1 MAAGQGK
8 KIQLS
13 DYTSIKNKV
22 DAVFGTGSGDSGYGQ
37 QVTST
42 TPVTGDLISHV
53 EWVELRNDM
62 VKARQHQTGFTV
74 GSTTA
79 LDGGNLV
86 IVTTGT
92 TITEAIRNQYDNFS
106 NIITAD
112 RLLIATSVSQSNTTA
127 NSITSKT
134 YTSEWNNALVHVI
147 AITGNNATPGST
159 TNLRYFFNAG
169 GTIDFSS
176 SIVGATSTV
185 KNLAWQSFLSDIG
198 VVKFGNTFT
207 KWSGS
212 SNNLGWS
219 SLTTNDLVVFEAHP
233 VTYSLNSYKISV
245 RKTSDNSQIIATVT
259 FNDGDGSDADTN
271 VNGTLLSMINQTTP
285 TGNNVSVPAVIL
297 DSSYGNNNTFI
308 GGAPISQYY
317 ISPSAL
323 SIAPGNVVMFSI
335 ASKQLPVESSIT
347 WAIET
352 SGMTADE
359 FEENILSGG
368 PITLTNGTGS
378 FSLTSKNTGT
388 DARASQVFTVKLKN
402 NGTTVAESVAVTL
415 GAVAT
420 SYYSTPGTFAW
431 TVPSSVSRLVI
442 SAVGGGGGSYGWHDS
457 GYGTWAV
464 PGGSG
469 GGVDGVAYQVVPG
482 TSTSIVIGDGG
493 GFGVQWTNSGYG
505 TPGTPTSFTYNGTRV
520 FICDQGPMASGQT
533 VGGPGSATIDASNTG
548 GVVRQGTSG
557 IANSGGNYDGD
568 GPGGYNVWYNIDHR
582 GYSISYAGTQAIYPP
597 AAIADR
603 ARAGLVQYHGWM
615 AITQIPETI
624 YNWTTYGSH
633 TFTVPAGVTTILV
646 QITGGSGGSGSGDG
660 DYSGHAG
667 FAGDYVS
674 GYLTVTPGQVIT
686 AGIGGL
692 GGNGGTGTETA
703 GGVAGASIGSS
714 TSFSGGRGGSSGTH
728 GTSGSGGGGGGA
740 SFVLVNGNIIAVA
753 GGGGGGGGAG
763 RNSHGYGQ
771 ITGTSSTTT
780 GASGGDKGGAD
791 GGGGGGGGGGY
802 QYGGAGGPTTND
814 DYGAY
819 SGANG
824 QSLVPSGWTSTAGSN
839 AGTAGIVYIKY

>member
-1 MAAGQGK
+1 MAAGQGQI
-8 KIQLS
+8 IQLS

-37 QVTST
+37 TST
-42 TPVTGDLISHV
+42 TITKAANSTVSHT
-53 EWVELRNDM
+53 EWVALRNEM
-62 VKARQHQTGFTV
+62 VKVRQHQTGVTV

-106 NIITAD
+106 NIITTN
-112 RLLIATSVSQSNTTA
+112 RLLIATSASQSNTTA

-147 AITGNNATPGST
+147 AITGNNATPGSI

-176 SIVGATSTV
+176 SIVGATPTA
-185 KNLAWQSFLSDIG
+185 KTLAWQSFLSDIG

-259 FNDGDGSDADTN
+259 FNDGDNSGANTN
-271 VNGTLLSMINQTTP
+271 VDGTLLSMINQTTP

-297 DSSYGNNNTFI
+297 DSSYGDNNTFI
-308 GGAPISQYY
+308 GGAPTPQYY

-323 SIAPGNVVMFSI
+323 SIAPGNDVMFSI

-352 SGMTADE
+352 SGMTANE

-388 DARASQVFTVKLKN
+388 AARASQVFTVKLKN

-442 SAVGGGGGSYGWHDS
+442 SAVGGGGGSYGWHGS
-457 GYGTWAV
+457 GGYTTYAS
-464 PGGSG
+464 PGGPG
-469 GGVDGVAYQVVPG
+469 GGVDGVTYQVVPG
-482 TSTSIVIGDGG
+482 TSTSIVIGAGG
-493 GFGVQWTNSGYG
+493 SYGVEWINSGYG

-533 VGGPGSATIDASNTG
+533 AGVPGSATIDASNTG

-557 IANSGGNYDGD
+557 ISGSHGEDSQG
-568 GPGGYNVWYNIDHR
+568 GGYNIWRNIDTL

-615 AITQIPETI
+615 SITQVPETI

-660 DYSGHAG
+660 NYSGHAG

-692 GGNGGTGTETA
+692 GGNGGTGSGTA
-703 GGVAGASIGSS
+703 GGVAGAGAGTAGSGA
-714 TSFSGGRGGSSGTH
+714 GGRGGSSGTN

-740 SFVLVNGNIIAVA
+740 SFVLVDGNIIAVA

-763 RNSHGYGQ
+763 LHWHGYGQ

-780 GASGGDKGGAD
+780 GASGHDKGGAD

-802 QYGGAGGPTTND
+802 QYGGAGGPTTGG